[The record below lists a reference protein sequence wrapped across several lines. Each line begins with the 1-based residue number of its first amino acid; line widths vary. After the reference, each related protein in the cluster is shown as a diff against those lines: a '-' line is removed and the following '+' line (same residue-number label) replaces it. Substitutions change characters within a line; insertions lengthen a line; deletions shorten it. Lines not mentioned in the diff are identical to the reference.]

1 MSAILTDHTDVA
13 LMAGR
18 LRLPDLA
25 SCHQNY
31 APVEGE
37 ALAVAWA
44 LEQTRYFTMGCNDL
58 KVIVDH
64 KPLTKLFG
72 DRRLDEIKNPR
83 LFRLK
88 RQTLMWRFR
97 IEYKRGASNPFADA
111 MSRHPN
117 QYAELASASMMYVH
131 DSEEAAYIGSVASEA
146 EMILVVT

>member
-1 MSAILTDHTDVA
+1 MSPAEK
-13 LMAGR
+13 
-18 LRLPDLA
+18 
-25 SCHQNY
+25 NY

-72 DRRLDEIKNPR
+72 DRRLDEIENPR

-88 RQTLMWRFR
+88 RRTLMWRFK
-97 IEYKRGASNPFADA
+97 IEYQRGASNPFADA

-117 QYAELASASMMYVH
+117 QYAELGSASMMSMHHPCVV
-131 DSEEAAYIGSVASEA
+131 VAR
-146 EMILVVT
+146 